1 MNTSMA
7 HRRRAVAPS
16 ATHGH
21 FDDIEIDR
29 PLGRKLAARVGELV
43 AANGGTNEKAAR
55 VLGLSHNAIGKLR
68 KASPVARYTPET
80 IEALKALAGAMRRRL
95 QRELAA
101 ATRHAELRRKKERR
115 RLALVR
121 HIKRSRG

>member
-1 MNTSMA
+1 MSK
-7 HRRRAVAPS
+7 PE
-16 ATHGH
+16 AT
-21 FDDIEIDR
+21 
-29 PLGRKLAARVGELV
+29 
-43 AANGGTNEKAAR
+43 
-55 VLGLSHNAIGKLR
+55 LSVCSVSNIN
-68 KASPVARYTPET
+68 PET

>member
-29 PLGRKLAARVGELV
+29 PLGRKLAARVEELV
-43 AANGGTNEKAAR
+43 KANGGTHAKAADALR
-55 VLGLSHNAIGKLR
+55 IGVNAIGKLL
-68 KASPVARYTPET
+68 KSPPVARYTPET
-80 IEALKALAGAMRRRL
+80 IEALARAAGVSRDELLAGKVAP
-95 QRELAA
+95 
-101 ATRHAELRRKKERR
+101 
-115 RLALVR
+115 
-121 HIKRSRG
+121 